1 LIVDLPPGTGDI
13 VLTLA
18 QKVPVAGAVVVTTP
32 QDIALLDATKG
43 VEMFRKVDVRVLGII
58 ENMAVHVC
66 SQCGHQEHVFGE
78 GGARR
83 LADRCHTGVLGALP
97 LSLKVRKQADSGRPT
112 VAAEPDGPEAALYL
126 AAARRLAARLSLT
139 EEGKR
144 GFPKVVT
151 QH

>member
-1 LIVDLPPGTGDI
+1 
-13 VLTLA
+13 
-18 QKVPVAGAVVVTTP
+18 
-32 QDIALLDATKG
+32 
-43 VEMFRKVDVRVLGII
+43 M
-58 ENMAVHVC
+58 
-66 SQCGHQEHVFGE
+66 
-78 GGARR
+78 
-83 LADRCHTGVLGALP
+83 
-97 LSLKVRKQADSGRPT
+97 SLKIREQADSGRPT